1 MACGTGA
8 VGAGLENDRFGVEEA
23 TVVGF
28 FLRDLAMIF
37 DLIQVKI
44 K

>member
-8 VGAGLENDRFGVEEA
+8 AGAGLENDRFGVEEA
-23 TVVGF
+23 TGVGF